1 MKNVEIHFKKGYNYN
16 RLKFWLYIK
25 LYKNFLRAEELGVS
39 IDKVPSKFSQT
50 VQKGLIDLLECAG
63 GLLLNP

>member
-1 MKNVEIHFKKGYNYN
+1 M
-16 RLKFWLYIK
+16 K

-39 IDKVPSKFSQT
+39 VDKVPSKFSQSL
-50 VQKGLIDLLECAG
+50 QKGLIDILECAG